1 MRHFGEFYFVRVL
14 EFRLWR
20 VSCWECV
27 VLLARSSC
35 AASPPR
41 RISRCQA
48 DRSGRVV
55 IGHQSTCHHRHSNH
69 AIVAL
74 QSHFEVKI
82 SK

>member
-48 DRSGRVV
+48 DLGASSSA
-55 IGHQSTCHHRHSNH
+55 ISQPCHHRHSNH
-69 AIVAL
+69 AIVVL
-74 QSHFEVKI
+74 QSHFEGKI